1 MDQLTGWELL
11 PEIAE
16 PASPFGSYLE
26 RMAVDA
32 LCARVLN
39 SCLGTYSPLA
49 LHTLADAQSRRMA
62 VAFQYS

>member
-1 MDQLTGWELL
+1 
-11 PEIAE
+11 
-16 PASPFGSYLE
+16 
-26 RMAVDA
+26 MAVDA

-49 LHTLADAQSRRMA
+49 HTLADAQSRRMA